1 MITGSNGSQA
11 RSPRSVAR
19 VAASVL
25 MAGVCLAAVPASAP
39 RSQTLGFVITTRNIA
54 MNESRFVDECPEGFN
69 IGYDEIWWRGLSKVD
84 RARLTD
90 NGLKVRL
97 DRYFNAIRR
106 GPNGED
112 VCMNPT
118 VVKDPPLLLV
128 EGRESYG
135 MNLDGTVNGEATS
148 RSCKHEE
155 FTGVDGTAGVDNQL
169 YRLLGCVYG
178 FRSYGQYEANENEN
192 RKSNGNGMTLIEI
205 TGVDDTRNDDDVTV
219 TFYRAI
225 DQYTLDAGGKFVPFA
240 SYRIDAPNGQPRYR
254 SSLKGRIRNGVLT
267 TDAGDVNLPFYGNY
281 TYMNQLLRDMRLRL
295 EIAPDLATAKGMQ
308 AGYYDVDQLMFYI
321 GGLGPISS
329 TAISDCP
336 AIHVAAHEIAD
347 GYPAPKTGK
356 CTALSSAFNFS
367 AVAAFIVHPDAT
379 QTADSGQGPLD
390 RIVGFFKRLL
400 G

>member
-1 MITGSNGSQA
+1 MITGSTRYRFGSC
-11 RSPRSVAR
+11 RSVTR
-19 VAASVL
+19 IAALAL
-25 MAGVCLAAVPASAP
+25 MAGVCLAAVPGSAP
-39 RSQTLGFVITTRNIA
+39 KSRTLGFVITIRNIA

-69 IGYDEIWWRGLSKVD
+69 VGYDEIWWRGLSKVD
-84 RARLTD
+84 RARLTS

-118 VVKDPPLLLV
+118 VVKDPPLLLA
-128 EGRESYG
+128 ESKESYG
-135 MNLDGTVNGEATS
+135 MNLDGTANGEPTLK
-148 RSCKHEE
+148 SCKHQK
-155 FTGVDGTAGVDNQL
+155 FVGVDGTAGVDNQL
-169 YRLLGCVYG
+169 YRLLACVYG

-205 TGVDDTRNDDDVTV
+205 TDVDDTRNDADVKV
-219 TFYRAI
+219 TFYRSI

-254 SSLKGRIRNGVLT
+254 SSLKGRIKNGVLT
-267 TDAGDVNLPFYGNY
+267 TEAGDVNLPFYGNY

-308 AGYYDVDQLMFYI
+308 AGYYDLDQLMFYI

-347 GYPAPKTGK
+347 GYPDPKTGA
-356 CTALSSAFNFS
+356 CTSISSAFNFS
-367 AVAAFIVHPDAT
+367 AVAAFVVHPDASQPAST
-379 QTADSGQGPLD
+379 GQGRLD
-390 RIVGFFKRLL
+390 RIVAFIRGLL
-400 G
+400 